1 MGMTPS
7 GQSRLDIETHKIPAH
22 SLELGRLVR
31 GFTDSVTRSLATVA
45 KTTTNLANAQ
55 DSMKLRLLD
64 ALREVVREI
73 RSLKRDFLDEYCR
86 GRKEDRAL
94 LQENQRELQSLRALI
109 ICAFDQE
116 EQN

>member
-1 MGMTPS
+1 MAMTPS
-7 GQSRLDIETHKIPAH
+7 GQSRQDIKAHEIPAQAI
-22 SLELGRLVR
+22 ELGRLVR

-55 DSMKLRLLD
+55 DSMKLRLLH

-73 RSLKRDFLDEYCR
+73 RSLKRDVLDEYCR